1 MRKDGSLFSTV
12 VDFINA
18 IPVGS
23 TYKSSELVN
32 ATRGVEE
39 VTWWKRINKNEAYRT
54 RTYQTYLSRLGFL
67 QNVKRGEWKVLG
79 HAPEWLDLGVV
90 NFALGYGEWN
100 YETRSRKSQYKG
112 KTRQQWQDMI
122 NSCINISK
130 LKFELI
136 EEAEKVNS
144 NKNAPQPGEALAT
157 FQCIDIIKAC
167 IDLRKIGVLAVPVNA
182 EEIEIHIIHKD
193 CAEDL
198 AIWMHDNGFELEE
211 YPELD
216 NFLGTVWSEMYGNPW
231 WHTLA
236 DGLEEDDEDC
246 DCHKVYLTVLNF
258 FESTVNVHKVLSKDI
273 EDFMSEEYGE
283 NYEAY
288 TEWMTSEEL
297 KLNINC

>member
-39 VTWWKRINKNEAYRT
+39 VTWWKRTSKNEAYRT
-54 RTYQTYLSRLGFL
+54 RTYQTYLSHLGFL

-90 NFALGYGEWN
+90 NFALGYGDWDF
-100 YETRSRKSQYKG
+100 ETHSRKSEYKG
-112 KTRQQWQDMI
+112 KSAQLWRDMI
-122 NSCINISK
+122 KGCINISK

-144 NKNAPQPGEALAT
+144 KNAPQPGESLAT
-157 FQCIDIIKAC
+157 FDCIDPLKAC
-167 IDLRKIGVLAVPVNA
+167 IELRQIGVLAVPVN
-182 EEIEIHIIHKD
+182 EQEIEIHIMHKD

-198 AIWMHDNGFELEE
+198 AIWMHDNGFELDE

-216 NFLGTVWSEMYGNPW
+216 DLLGVVWSDMYGKPW
-231 WHTLA
+231 DNTLA
-236 DGLEEDDEDC
+236 DGLEDDEDC

-258 FESTVNVHKVLSKDI
+258 VEGNVNIHKVLSKDV
-273 EDFMSEEYGE
+273 EDFLSEEYGE
-283 NYEAY
+283 DYEAY
-288 TEWMTSEEL
+288 VHWMTSDEL
-297 KLNINC
+297 KLNMDC